1 MSAIHH
7 NIIKAIRAAG
17 ASIEEVTN
25 QSYSFVLTNDALMLR
40 ATGDDARE
48 LRQLA
53 QDWARGEN
61 IDGYGVEDALPEDDE
76 TQAASSSVIKSAF
89 RDRYKEN
96 GGGCGDW
103 LHHALNELTKNPHG
117 DFDVDAFTDIL
128 ERNGVDDW
136 AKYRN
141 PGLLRMSG
149 GVRLRAIVK
158 RTGVLKTPD
167 GDLVAPKD

>member
-1 MSAIHH
+1 MSKIHH

-17 ASIEEVTN
+17 SSIQEVEH
-25 QSYSFVLTNDALMLR
+25 QPYSFLLTNDALMLR
-40 ATGDDARE
+40 ATSDDARE

-61 IDGYGVEDALPEDDE
+61 MDGYGVEDVLLEDDDRPSGSVVK
-76 TQAASSSVIKSAF
+76 ASYRAG
-89 RDRYKEN
+89 YKAN

-103 LHHALNELTKNPHG
+103 LHQTLNALTKNPHG
-117 DFDVDAFTDIL
+117 DFDVDAFTAIL
-128 ERNGVDDW
+128 ELNGVDDW
-136 AKYRN
+136 AKYKN

-158 RTGVLKTPD
+158 KNGVLKTPD
-167 GDLVAPKD
+167 GDMTPPKE